1 MVSGVVNGFQ
11 YFNLFYLFYFHL
23 FYFVLLFVNGVW
35 CVSGVVNGLVVCVI
49 NAGVVNGVG

>member
-1 MVSGVVNGFQ
+1 MGFNVSICFI
-11 YFNLFYLFYFHL
+11 LFYFHL

-49 NAGVVNGVG
+49 YSGVVNGVG